1 MSDGNE
7 AQVSKVEDKSRLELA
22 LDVVK
27 KLVTWFKTQEGSN
40 FRLENKFGRTLP
52 DAINSVIKKAEALA
66 IAEGDEFIKLEGE
79 LINSVSWLQRKLEEK
94 VAVEIQLFP
103 RGDGNNKNFGD
114 GRRNFGDVELEDEE
128 DEIDP
133 AVVKQTA
140 NEVVQQATELRDLTN
155 KALGILSE

>member
-1 MSDGNE
+1 MVFTDQ
-7 AQVSKVEDKSRLELA
+7 AKPKSRLELA

-27 KLVTWFKTQEGSN
+27 QLVTWFRTQEGSN
-40 FRLENKFGRTLP
+40 FRLENKFGKTLP

-66 IAEGDEFIKLEGE
+66 IAEGDEFLKLEDE

-103 RGDGNNKNFGD
+103 YPLGNNKNFGE
-114 GRRNFGDVELEDEE
+114 GRRNFGEYSFTEE
-128 DEIDP
+128 DEVDIT
-133 AVVKQTA
+133 VVKQTA
-140 NEVVQQATELRDLTN
+140 NEVVQQATELRVLTD